1 MKVAAIFGLTMAGL
15 AVAACQATMS
25 EAAQVILAGTTN
37 IDVATNPM
45 REYRRP
51 DGSECQVYRYYRIGV
66 GVARQGQATVCRYRG
81 QKWILISRV
90 LDPLPATP
98 GSGDGGVVGG
108 GDGGGGR
115 LVIRLAGGVPPSW
128 QPPELFPKRKT
139 TPDNTWDD

>member
-98 GSGDGGVVGG
+98 GSGDGG
-108 GDGGGGR
+108 GDGG
-115 LVIRLAGGVPPSW
+115 VIGAPGQM
-128 QPPELFPKRKT
+128 QPIT
-139 TPDNTWDD
+139 Q